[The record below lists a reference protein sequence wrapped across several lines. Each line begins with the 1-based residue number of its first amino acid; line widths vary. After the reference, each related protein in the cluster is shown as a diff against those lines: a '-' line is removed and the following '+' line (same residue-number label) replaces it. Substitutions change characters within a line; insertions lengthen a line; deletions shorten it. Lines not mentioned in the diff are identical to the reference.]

1 MRDANKND
9 NTTKDATDKPTED
22 TSCDKKEVISKELKS
37 TNSSSEPA
45 PQQKSPAADQ
55 KESKPSQGEDSSSD
69 KEDSPDNLDKKE
81 GSEDKK
87 SSIKKRFCK
96 KEKSEEKNSENEKPE
111 EEHSDES
118 NSEEDVSEEVTEDV
132 SEDTS
137 EEAVDLDSPLFS
149 KLHIVLMALV
159 GCLLAGTI
167 AVVIACAVWLQGL
180 PDYSDADSFNT
191 IKPTEVYASDHKT
204 LLARFQLENRDPLDS
219 IDSISKYA
227 VEGTVATE
235 DERFYNHGGVDL
247 IGMGRAVMNNVF
259 GGTLEGAS
267 TITQQLVRNTILLDE
282 MDDITYKRKVREAY
296 LAMEMEKLYS
306 KDDILLLY
314 MNTINYGG
322 GAYGIEAAAKRYYSK
337 SASELTLSEAA
348 MLVGIPQ
355 SPAYN
360 NPLYYPDNA
369 LERRN
374 TVLDRMV
381 SYGAITNEEAE
392 AAKAEPINLN
402 PTEPSVDGFV
412 AYPYFA
418 SYVRDQLL
426 NSDTYNLSAT
436 EIFKGGLTVYTT
448 LDVDMQD
455 MADAAAQKAENQMS
469 SALSVGLTAVDPNT
483 GYIKAMVGG
492 DDFYESQWNL
502 ASQEA
507 RQPGSSFK
515 TFTLV
520 TALEQGISP
529 ETSVNCSSSV
539 TIGSNPSIEN
549 INGTEYGTRSIASA
563 FAVSSNTGFARLCE
577 AVTPQA
583 VSDTAHK
590 MGITSYLD
598 PVLSLTLGTSDVTT
612 LEMADAYATI
622 ANGGTHYDAIAVEQ
636 ILDRKDKVIFDATN
650 PQGKQALSPEVA
662 CAARKVMEG
671 VINGGTGT
679 AARIDTGQPVA
690 GKTGTSENYMD
701 SYFAGFTPE
710 LSVAIWIGD
719 PNRVVPA
726 TTLTGANV
734 FGYFMNDWCQD
745 REIVPFM
752 EADDPAY
759 TKTFSNANLDISNV
773 SSVKKE
779 TEAEKQAREEAA
791 AQEAAQEAQA
801 AQAQAD
807 AAAKAKADAAAQQKA
822 AQEAQKKAE
831 QEAQQKENQS
841 KKDTTPT
848 TKPDSGSSSGSGGS
862 SSGSGTNSGSK
873 N

>member
-1 MRDANKND
+1 MKDTDNNDKLVADQINDEKDTSSKVSDASNEASESVSANKD
-9 NTTKDATDKPTED
+9 
-22 TSCDKKEVISKELKS
+22 DKKSVSEMKTKASK
-37 TNSSSEPA
+37 
-45 PQQKSPAADQ
+45 
-55 KESKPSQGEDSSSD
+55 SD
-69 KEDSPDNLDKKE
+69 KESDKNDSPEESKKASNNDNDNDNSNSSDNGDGDKD
-81 GSEDKK
+81 S
-87 SSIKKRFCK
+87 
-96 KEKSEEKNSENEKPE
+96 SEEEAE
-111 EEHSDES
+111 
-118 NSEEDVSEEVTEDV
+118 TL
-132 SEDTS
+132 DTL
-137 EEAVDLDSPLFS
+137 EGPLFS
-149 KLHIVLMALV
+149 RLHIVLMVIV

-167 AVVIACAVWLQGL
+167 AVVVSCAMWLQEL

-191 IKPTEVYASDHKT
+191 IKPTEVYASDHET
-204 LLARFQLENRDPLDS
+204 LLARFQLENREPLDS
-219 IDSISKYA
+219 INDISKYA

-235 DERFYNHGGVDL
+235 DERFYSHGGVDL
-247 IGMGRAVMNNVF
+247 IGMGRAVMNNLL

-267 TITQQLVRNTILLDE
+267 TITQQLVRNTVLLDE

-381 SYGAITNEEAE
+381 SYGAITKEEAD

-426 NSDTYNLSAT
+426 DSDVYNLSAA

-448 LDVDMQD
+448 LDVGMQD
-455 MADAAAQKAENQMS
+455 MAEAAAQRAEDQMS

-492 DDFYESQWNL
+492 DDFHENQWNL

-507 RQPGSSFK
+507 RSPGSSFK

-529 ETSVNCSSSV
+529 ETLVSCSSSV
-539 TIGSNPSIEN
+539 TIGSNPAIEN
-549 INGTEYGTRSIASA
+549 INRIEYGTRSIASA

-577 AVTPQA
+577 VVTPQA
-583 VSDTAHK
+583 ISNTAHK

-636 ILDRKDKVIFDATN
+636 ILDRKENVIFDATS
-650 PQGKQALSPEVA
+650 PQGEQALSSEVA

-679 AARIDTGQPVA
+679 AARINTGQPAA

-726 TTLTGANV
+726 TTITGAQV
-734 FGYFMNDWCQD
+734 FGYFMNDWCEG
-745 REIVPFM
+745 REIVPFI

-759 TKTFSNANLDISNV
+759 TRTFSNANLDIGSI
-773 SSVKKE
+773 SSIKKE
-779 TEAEKQAREEAA
+779 TDEEKKAREE
-791 AQEAAQEAQA
+791 EAARAAEQE

-807 AAAKAKADAAAQQKA
+807 AAAKAKADAAAKQKA
-822 AQEAQKKAE
+822 AQEAAQKKAE
-831 QEAQQKENQS
+831 QEAKKKEEQS
-841 KKDTTPT
+841 KKDTTNS
-848 TKPDSGSSSGSGGS
+848 DSNSSSGSGGS
-862 SSGSGTNSGSK
+862 SSSGTSK
-873 N
+873 NNS